1 MIKCVPVVVEEAKGS
16 FSLAGARVSI
26 LGLIRAMAAEEVMA
40 ARLLEADHDV
50 VATASPTTGGAAMA
64 ATLTTTSMEG
74 EGMAGDRHNGNQFPG
89 RGRGAAWNA
98 DQEQQR
104 MRDVPGGSSEGP
116 AAAAAAETQTG
127 KGMEELDGG
136 WG

>member
-50 VATASPTTGGAAMA
+50 VVLRQAQQP
-64 ATLTTTSMEG
+64 EG
-74 EGMAGDRHNGNQFPG
+74 RPW
-89 RGRGAAWNA
+89 R
-98 DQEQQR
+98 
-104 MRDVPGGSSEGP
+104 
-116 AAAAAAETQTG
+116 
-127 KGMEELDGG
+127 LL
-136 WG
+136 